1 MMMRKKVL
9 WLLIACV
16 GTIALCSDARAETLR
31 EIDMRENATGD
42 LYVMF
47 CARPIQ
53 PKSPAGDAFIVVGE
67 GNPSSEESF
76 AGIFGMHVKQGRQA
90 VGKVPTER
98 VAEVRSAGAPS
109 ETTTFIVHV
118 DEDLYK
124 QVAEIVETYSAQ
136 EKFPDNAQN
145 VALNFGSEVVKTLG
159 LKLPYR
165 SGLGGANAPLYY
177 KDAGVLNRNRGKR

>member
-1 MMMRKKVL
+1 MLMKKAL
-9 WLLIACV
+9 FAIACV
-16 GTIALCSDARAETLR
+16 GVIALCSDARAETLR

-53 PKSPAGDAFIVVGE
+53 PKSSSGDAIIVVGE

-76 AGIFGMHVKQGRQA
+76 TGIFGMYVNQGKQA
-90 VGKVPTER
+90 VGKVPAAR
-98 VAEVRSAGAPS
+98 VTEVRGAGGPS
-109 ETTTFIVHV
+109 ETTTFIVHI
-118 DEDLYK
+118 DKELYQ
-124 QVAEIVETYSAQ
+124 QVADIVETYSAQ

-145 VALNFGSEVVKTLG
+145 VALNFGGEVVKTLG

-177 KDAGVLNRNRGKR
+177 KDAGVLNRKRGVR